1 MIKTELFKN
10 DNFEE
15 FCMACKT
22 SFAIKLSEKNI
33 KQYILRYIKQQ
44 RRMILEKRETNKV
57 SPMIVPACHLEREVP
72 GQSIGK
78 AKRSIRKAN
87 GG

>member
-33 KQYILRYIKQQ
+33 KQYIPSLSNIII
-44 RRMILEKRETNKV
+44 RRDTAINSHK
-57 SPMIVPACHLEREVP
+57 
-72 GQSIGK
+72 
-78 AKRSIRKAN
+78 
-87 GG
+87 

>member
-22 SFAIKLSEKNI
+22 SFAIKLSEKKYKTVYTI
-33 KQYILRYIKQQ
+33 SFQYNYK
-44 RRMILEKRETNKV
+44 KRHSYKFT
-57 SPMIVPACHLEREVP
+57 
-72 GQSIGK
+72 
-78 AKRSIRKAN
+78 
-87 GG
+87 